1 MTSACQVSNPT
12 AEEVTFDVV
21 LAGPGLLGEPAVTL
35 GPGQSCSYE
44 AVFSPLVPGSAQGC
58 VCLLAPSLQTCGA
71 RPARAA
77 GILNGVVDAKGMQ
90 SIWASVLA

>member
-1 MTSACQVSNPT
+1 MSNPT

-44 AVFSPLVPGSAQGC
+44 AVFSPLVPGAAQGC
-58 VCLLAPSLQTCGA
+58 AFQFRFTHCSQRRRSLN
-71 RPARAA
+71 ARA
-77 GILNGVVDAKGMQ
+77 
-90 SIWASVLA
+90 LAT